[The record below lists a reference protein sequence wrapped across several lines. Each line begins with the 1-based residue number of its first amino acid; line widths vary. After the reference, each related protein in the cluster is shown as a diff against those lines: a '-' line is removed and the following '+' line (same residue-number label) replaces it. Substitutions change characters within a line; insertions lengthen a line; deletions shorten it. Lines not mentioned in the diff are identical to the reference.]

1 QADRDDGAGQHADRD
16 QSAFTVASHNKR
28 AHPLVERRAPPTKG
42 ESTGSAGWAQASMH
56 QPRTSCVFIPN
67 AEHFQQCAEFLPFR
81 NRGLGRRAVT
91 VLPVRF
97 AGRPAA
103 TSLRRRAI
111 DSAPFSS
118 LGERQKGRPAVT
130 ERRGLPLAGDWLL
143 LRRTRSRGR
152 KTPQ

>member
-1 QADRDDGAGQHADRD
+1 MTTISTIGLYCALREAPFVVPRDY
-16 QSAFTVASHNKR
+16 
-28 AHPLVERRAPPTKG
+28 VE
-42 ESTGSAGWAQASMH
+42 QY
-56 QPRTSCVFIPN
+56 
-67 AEHFQQCAEFLPFR
+67 
-81 NRGLGRRAVT
+81 GRRDE
-91 VLPVRF
+91 
-97 AGRPAA
+97 
-103 TSLRRRAI
+103 LRRYRLHRRAI